1 MLLLQQQQ
9 QQHAKRQARERVREN
24 RFRFKF
30 LAVRIRFSIKN
41 LSARPMNV
49 YPIFLSLYVIMTM
62 RTRVGRI
69 AYRVSDKPRKVPPF
83 RAAAPPRDGHVRSP
97 HQRETRCNP
106 RAPGSRRTVVVRILF
121 RIDFGIS
128 AGAPE
133 TDEVRGERTR
143 QEGKGIKKKG
153 CVQRR

>member
-1 MLLLQQQQ
+1 MLLLQQQQQQ

-69 AYRVSDKPRKVPPF
+69 AYRVSDKPRKVPPLPRRRLVMGTF
-83 RAAAPPRDGHVRSP
+83 VLPINAKLAVIRELPVRVAPRRRADSLSDRLR
-97 HQRETRCNP
+97 N
-106 RAPGSRRTVVVRILF
+106 
-121 RIDFGIS
+121 
-128 AGAPE
+128 
-133 TDEVRGERTR
+133 
-143 QEGKGIKKKG
+143 
-153 CVQRR
+153 